1 MAASKPTQLFV
12 IVLLPGRS
20 FANLPDSLKE
30 TSEMPRAAC
39 HPLTL
44 ADIRKGRLLSLATTH
59 NNHLKPY
66 LQRQFIIRI
75 GIKRST
81 DRGGEQISCLAFRRR
96 FRTLLFTLA
105 SVQIA
110 LNSYM

>member
-1 MAASKPTQLFV
+1 M
-12 IVLLPGRS
+12 
-20 FANLPDSLKE
+20 LK
-30 TSEMPRAAC
+30 AAC